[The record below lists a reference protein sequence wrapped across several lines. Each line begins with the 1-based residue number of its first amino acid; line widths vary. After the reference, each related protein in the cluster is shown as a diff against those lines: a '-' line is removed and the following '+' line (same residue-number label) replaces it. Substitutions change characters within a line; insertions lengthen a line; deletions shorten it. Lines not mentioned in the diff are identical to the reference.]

1 MDVACSHLA
10 STAREIDTKYTAVT
24 TAWTDSS
31 RGVTC
36 SGLSCLGGNITDQ
49 RLVSKDGHV
58 IPYVRTDNFDELL
71 GVVDPG
77 NVIVTT
83 GGGHLAHFL
92 EHIAEHAAH
101 EGYTL
106 DPSTSVEPGK
116 VAMRFQNSFVGIKEG
131 ETRQVAPSNFSYQ
144 TSEADDPRNLTIVF
158 TPSDYYVHVDGVGH
172 TPLLA
177 HERVENTDNRRLSE
191 KWFTVTASDLAVG
204 QSTMGG
210 PFKRHHGEHGD
221 NPIVKGETATPCE
234 DNVNVELGLRGS
246 GARLNRMLVVSVP
259 LEQKPRQ
266 THWEHC
272 YEEPV
277 LYRSCNSEED
287 GESNVGTARAA
298 VLGVGETIG
307 EKDIADMQL
316 KIDPA
321 GTIVVTQID
330 YNTLSLAAD
339 AKVVTVGKE
348 AVELA
353 IRDMNRQYEMC
364 EDACRLSELP
374 AMLHKLTRADHTKIQ
389 KTLEAVVKKE
399 TEEVKEQV
407 AANPFKPHKNALRAF
422 Q

>member
-1 MDVACSHLA
+1 M
-10 STAREIDTKYTAVT
+10 
-24 TAWTDSS
+24 
-31 RGVTC
+31 
-36 SGLSCLGGNITDQ
+36 
-49 RLVSKDGHV
+49 

-71 GVVDPG
+71 GVVDPE

-106 DPSTSVEPGK
+106 DPSTSAKTCK
-116 VAMRFQNSFVGIKEG
+116 VAMRLQNSFVGIKEG

-177 HERVENTDNRRLSE
+177 HERVEKKDNRRLSE

-204 QSTMGG
+204 QPTVGELCT
-210 PFKRHHGEHGD
+210 RHHEEHGH
-221 NPIVKGETATPCE
+221 PPVVQGETATPCQ
-234 DNVNVELGLRGS
+234 DKANVELGLRGS
-246 GARLNRMLVVSVP
+246 GGRLNRMLVVSVP
-259 LEQKPRQ
+259 LEQKKRQ
-266 THWEHC
+266 THGEDC
-272 YEEPV
+272 YEEEEIV
-277 LYRSCNSEED
+277 YRSCSVEED
-287 GESNVGTARAA
+287 EESHVGTARAA

-374 AMLHKLTRADHTKIQ
+374 VMLHKLTRADHTKIQ
-389 KTLEAVVKKE
+389 KTLKAVVKKE